1 MLNNYIIMQKYR
13 TKLKFIFLL
22 IIYLSFNFMCFSQ
35 NPIGAWERYYEDE
48 NGTKIRSVVIF
59 SEKFQSIVMFNADSG
74 EFIYSNGGVNF
85 VHYKKMILPFLIQDG
100 KVQMA
105 FF

>member
-13 TKLKFIFLL
+13 MKLKFIFLL

-48 NGTKIRSVVIF
+48 NGTNIRSVVIF
-59 SEKFQSIVMFNADSG
+59 SEKFQSIAKIIST
-74 EFIYSNGGVNF
+74 VNL
-85 VHYKKMILPFLIQDG
+85 KKKKLLLSTNEERS
-100 KVQMA
+100 
-105 FF
+105 